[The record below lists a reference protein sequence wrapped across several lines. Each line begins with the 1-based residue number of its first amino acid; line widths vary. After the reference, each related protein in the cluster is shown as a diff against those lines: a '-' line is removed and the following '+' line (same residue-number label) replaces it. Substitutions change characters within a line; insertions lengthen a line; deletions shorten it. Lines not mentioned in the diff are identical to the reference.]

1 MRKNN
6 HGNVG
11 FRRKGN
17 PCSSESTAN
26 TFMPTRSEGDTI
38 FSFAEDVLGGRK
50 MVVGSW
56 KEEHCYGDDPRKK
69 GKEEAAVAAAVLWKC
84 VLYLGRASDGHPKV
98 PLLLLPKPSIHS
110 AIKK

>member
-1 MRKNN
+1 
-6 HGNVG
+6 
-11 FRRKGN
+11 
-17 PCSSESTAN
+17 
-26 TFMPTRSEGDTI
+26 
-38 FSFAEDVLGGRK
+38 

-69 GKEEAAVAAAVLWKC
+69 GKEEEEEAAAVLWKC